1 LWKEPG
7 VQDNIAR
14 EIELLRDRLAE
25 IEDER
30 SHLDDADQTRREE
43 LLAEERRLEV
53 RLAEVEER
61 LSDERGVAEEK
72 LSHQTD
78 LTRTPRLPESEDRS

>member
-1 LWKEPG
+1 M
-7 VQDNIAR
+7 QDTIAS
-14 EIELLRDRLAE
+14 EIEQLRDRLAE

-30 SHLDDADQTRREE
+30 SHLDDVDQARREE
-43 LLAEERRLEV
+43 LLAEESRLEV
-53 RLAEVEER
+53 RLAEIEER

-72 LSHQTD
+72 VSHQTD